1 MTPRARGFVAC
12 AVAVALAC
20 AGATAIATQAAAATN
35 LLTNPGFESGL
46 AGWTCTSGTTT
57 VSTPVHSGSAALA
70 GTPAGQDFAQCSQ
83 AVSVVANSSYTLT
96 AFVQGSYV
104 YLGDTGTGTTDTSN
118 WTPSA
123 TTWQQ
128 LSTTFTTGAST
139 TSVTVYLHGWYGQP
153 TYNADDVVLS
163 GPAGSGG
170 GGGGPTVPPTPT
182 GLTVTGVTS
191 SSASL
196 SWSASTGATGYN
208 VYQNGTKV
216 SSVTSTSATISGL
229 AASTS
234 FTFAVTATN
243 TAGESAKSASVTA
256 NTPAAGGGGGGGG
269 TGPEPGFGP
278 YIDITRGTP
287 LLQDVAK
294 ATGQKYF
301 TLAFILGDSTGC
313 DPSWGGT
320 IPLTDSGILGQ
331 ISALR
336 AMGGDVAVSFG
347 GAQGPYLNQTCG
359 DQASLTAAIEKVM
372 DTVGTHHLDFDI
384 EASVPIDPMN
394 KAIAQ
399 IQHDRPGTN
408 VRYTLEVLA
417 DSFGLINSLGTDVL
431 SNAVGDGVQVTTVNP
446 MLMDFSSSGEEW
458 GQAVIQAAQSVLKQ
472 MAVIW
477 PGLSTAQ
484 LNKMFGGTVMIGDND
499 TGPVF
504 STGDGSA
511 FINWANSNHVG
522 FVSFWSVGRDNGGC
536 SGGVSPACS
545 GVSQSQYQF
554 TSIFRGFTG

>member
-1 MTPRARGFVAC
+1 MTVRARR
-12 AVAVALAC
+12 LA
-20 AGATAIATQAAAATN
+20 AGAIAIALTWAGAATATAATTN
-35 LLTNPGFESGL
+35 LLANPGFESGL
-46 AGWTCTSGTTT
+46 AGWTCTSGTAAVT
-57 VSTPVHSGSAALA
+57 TPVHAGSAALS

-83 AVSVVANSSYTLT
+83 VVSVAPSSSYTLT
-96 AFVQGSYV
+96 DFVQGGYV
-104 YLGDTGTGTTDTSN
+104 FLGDTGTGTSDTS
-118 WTPSA
+118 TFSQG
-123 TTWQQ
+123 TSTWQQ
-128 LSTTFTTGAST
+128 LSTSFTTGAST
-139 TSVTVYLHGWYGQP
+139 KTVTIFVHGWYGQP
-153 TYNADDVVLS
+153 TYFADDLS
-163 GPAGSGG
+163 LAGPPGSGG
-170 GGGGPTVPPTPT
+170 GGNTVPAAPA
-182 GLTVTGVTS
+182 GLSVTGTTS

-216 SSVTSTSATISGL
+216 SSVTGTSATIAGL

-243 TAGESAKSASVTA
+243 SAGESAKSASVTA
-256 NTPAAGGGGGGGG
+256 TTTAAGSGGG
-269 TGPEPGFGP
+269 TAGPEPGFGP

-301 TLAFILGDSTGC
+301 TLAFVLGDSTGC

-320 IPLTDSGILGQ
+320 IALTDPGIMSQ

-347 GAQGPYLNQTCG
+347 GAQGPYLNQTCAG
-359 DQASLTAAIEKVM
+359 QAALTSAIEKVM
-372 DTVGTHHLDFDI
+372 DTLSVHHLDFDI
-384 EASVPIDPMN
+384 EASIPIDTMN
-394 KAIAQ
+394 KAVAQ
-399 IQHDRPGTN
+399 VQHDRPGTT
-408 VRYTLEVLA
+408 VRYTLEIQA
-417 DSFGLINSLGTDVL
+417 DSFGLTPALGTDVL
-431 SNAVGDGVQVTTVNP
+431 SNAVADGVQVGIVNP
-446 MLMDFSSSGEEW
+446 MLMDFASSGEEF
-458 GQAVIQAAQSVLKQ
+458 GQAVILAAQSTLKQ

-477 PGLSTAQ
+477 PNLSTAQ
-484 LNKMFGGTVMIGDND
+484 LDKMFGGTVMIGDND

-504 STGDGSA
+504 SLADAST
-511 FINWANSNHVG
+511 FISWANSNHIA

-545 GVSQSQYQF
+545 GLSQSQYQF

>member
-1 MTPRARGFVAC
+1 M
-12 AVAVALAC
+12 
-20 AGATAIATQAAAATN
+20 
-35 LLTNPGFESGL
+35 TNPGFETGL
-46 AGWTCTSGTTT
+46 AGWTCTGGTTT

-83 AVSVVANSSYTLT
+83 VVSVVANSSYTLT

-104 YLGDTGTGTTDTSN
+104 YLGDTGTGTTDTN
-118 WTPSA
+118 TWTPSA

-170 GGGGPTVPPTPT
+170 GGPTVPPAPT
-182 GLTVTGVTS
+182 GLTVTGVTP

-196 SWSASTGATGYN
+196 SWSAATGATGYN

-216 SSVTSTSATISGL
+216 SSVTSTSATVSGL
-229 AASTS
+229 ASSSS

-243 TAGESAKSASVTA
+243 SAGESPKSASVTA
-256 NTPAAGGGGGGGG
+256 NTPAAGGGGGGG

-287 LLQDVAK
+287 LLQDIAK

-347 GAQGPYLNQTCG
+347 GAQGPYLNQTCST
-359 DQASLTAAIEKVM
+359 QASLTTAIEKVM
-372 DTVGTHHLDFDI
+372 DTLSVHHLDFDI

-399 IQHDRPGTN
+399 IQRDRPGTT

-458 GQAVIQAAQSVLKQ
+458 GQAVIQASQSVLKQ

-477 PGLSTAQ
+477 PGRSGAQ

-504 STGDGSA
+504 STGDGNA
-511 FINWANSNHVG
+511 FISWANSNHIG